1 MTAGA
6 MADTPE
12 RCAYDVVIVGG
23 AIMAGANCTKAWS
36 KTQSL
41 VTR

>member
-12 RCAYDVVIVGG
+12 RGAYDVVIVGG
-23 AIMAGANCTKAWS
+23 ATVRFQWM
-36 KTQSL
+36 
-41 VTR
+41 